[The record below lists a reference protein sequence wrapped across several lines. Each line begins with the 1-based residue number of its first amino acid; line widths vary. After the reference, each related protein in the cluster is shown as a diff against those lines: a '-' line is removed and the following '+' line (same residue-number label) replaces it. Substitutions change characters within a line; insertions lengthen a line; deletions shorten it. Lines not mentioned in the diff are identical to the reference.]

1 MVCMKLHSL
10 CIDRNAV
17 VPNHR
22 CVGDIRERDQ
32 WLVYDNPREV
42 DAFHRRVGSG
52 PWHDI
57 TANRND

>member
-10 CIDRNAV
+10 CIDRNVV

-22 CVGDIRERDQ
+22 FVGDIRERDQ
-32 WLVYDNPREV
+32 WVVYDNPRED
-42 DAFHRRVGSG
+42 DAFHGRVGSG

-57 TANRND
+57 TAN